1 MRTVF
6 TMKKNI
12 VSLVGVAVAA
22 SLFWAAK
29 QTVHLHTET
38 TIDAPPERVWQ
49 TLTNT
54 ASYPQWNPVIVR
66 LEGNLQPGQTIEFEN
81 RGLEG
86 RSMTFRPTILKADQ
100 YRELRWLGRLWLPRL
115 FDGEHYFILTP
126 TPDGKKTHLQHGENF
141 KGLLVPFVRNWLNGE
156 IKTGFTRIND
166 ALKTRAEDRT

>member
-1 MRTVF
+1 
-6 TMKKNI
+6 MKTNMI
-12 VSLVGVAVAA
+12 LLGAAVI
-22 SLFWAAK
+22 SGLFALA
-29 QTVHLHTET
+29 QLGRHDLRTET
-38 TIDAPPERVWQ
+38 TINATPERVWQ
-49 TLTNT
+49 VITDT
-54 ASYPQWNPVIVR
+54 AAYPQWNPVIVR
-66 LEGNLQPGQTIEFEN
+66 LEGQLHPGQTIEFEN
-81 RGLEG
+81 RTGKN
-86 RSMTFRPTILKADQ
+86 SMIFRPTILKADQ